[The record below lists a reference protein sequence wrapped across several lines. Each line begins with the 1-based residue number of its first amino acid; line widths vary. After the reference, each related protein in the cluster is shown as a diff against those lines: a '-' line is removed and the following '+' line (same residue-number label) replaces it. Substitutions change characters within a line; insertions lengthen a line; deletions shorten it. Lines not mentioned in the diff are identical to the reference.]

1 MRGSEIEFADL
12 SAHHDL
18 RRMLVERRRELQD
31 EIQSRVRHVREER
44 AISDNRT
51 AGLGEPL
58 DAEPE
63 DDLAFALIQLKG
75 EMLEKV
81 NEAMRRMD
89 EGAYG
94 RCTDCGELID
104 ASRLRAM
111 PFAVRCRDCEQTREN
126 HLRRQRRDSQRVMAG
141 TALRH

>member
-1 MRGSEIEFADL
+1 MRRTEIEIADL
-12 SAHHDL
+12 SAQHDL
-18 RRMLVERRRELQD
+18 RRMLMERRRELQD
-31 EIQSRVRHVREER
+31 EIQSRVRNVREER
-44 AISDNRT
+44 AVGDSRT
-51 AGLGEPL
+51 VGLGEPL

-75 EMLEKV
+75 ELLERV
-81 NEAMRRMD
+81 NEAVRRMD

-94 RCTDCGELID
+94 RCADCGELID

-126 HLRRQRRDSQRVMAG
+126 NLHRQRIQSQRVIAG